1 MREGHIS
8 KAFDGE
14 LASLHIHVLELGGL
28 VLHQVHDATHAYTDW
43 NARQAQ
49 DVHAREGQVVASA
62 DAAIEE
68 QLQLIARRNP
78 VASDLRSILGLA
90 RIASELERAG
100 AEARKIARTVVLQ
113 SGRPTRSTA
122 GDVHHLA
129 HLAGDMLRRALESL
143 DTLDAAVAENVI
155 DQDQELDEE
164 YAAGLRRLLTRAM
177 ENPAQTEITVE
188 AAFTL
193 KSLERIGDHACNIAT
208 QVATISERYTL
219 APAAAPQ
226 VEPQKG

>member
-8 KAFDGE
+8 RAFDGE
-14 LASLHIHVLELGGL
+14 LAALHIHVLELGGL
-28 VLHQVHDATHAYTDW
+28 VLHQVHEATHAYAEW
-43 NARQAQ
+43 SERRGQA
-49 DVHAREGQVVASA
+49 VCAREGQVTAAASA
-62 DAAIEE
+62 IFEQ

-100 AEARKIARTVVLQ
+100 AEGRKIARAVLQ
-113 SGRPTRSTA
+113 QAGRPARSTA

-129 HLAGDMLRRALESL
+129 HLAGDMLRRALDAL
-143 DTLDAAVAENVI
+143 DVLDAVMAENVI
-155 DQDQELDEE
+155 DQDRDLDLE

-177 ENPAQTEITVE
+177 ENPAQTEVTVE

-193 KSLERIGDHACNIAT
+193 KSLERIGDHARNIAG
-208 QVATISERYTL
+208 QVRAITGDHAQQRQQ
-219 APAAAPQ
+219 PAPQ
-226 VEPQKG
+226 PQP